1 MQGASG
7 AAPPAELTPDLLREC
22 RGAASAAAAELEA
35 REREVA
41 ALNARWP
48 KRWPV
53 LLEPGCVGQ
62 ERAADAQAAAELR
75 GAQPPCDDGPSKED
89 AKLLEEVRSG
99 SSHHAAELWRI

>member
-1 MQGASG
+1 MQGARG

-22 RGAASAAAAELEA
+22 RGAASAVAAELEA

-48 KRWPV
+48 KRWPL
-53 LLEPGCVGQ
+53 LLEPGSVGQ
-62 ERAADAQAAAELR
+62 QRAADAQAAAELR

-89 AKLLEEVRSG
+89 GKLLEAVRSG
-99 SSHHAAELWRI
+99 SWHDAPQS